1 MKKFLIRTFGCQMNK
16 DDSQRIAGLLINE
29 GYLPACD
36 EEEADVIIFNT
47 CCVRKNADDRLYGQV
62 GALKPVKRERPDL
75 LIAVGG
81 CLAQMEGTDL
91 QKKMPHVD
99 VVFGTHN
106 VAQLPALLEKVI
118 ASRVS
123 ACQVDETSR
132 GFTSDL
138 PAARQDRWR
147 AWLPITVGCDN
158 HCTYCIVP
166 RVRGP
171 EKSRPR
177 EHLVQD
183 CRDLVKDGVKEV
195 TLLGQNVNSYGR
207 DLYGS
212 PKFAELLKEI
222 ATLSGLE
229 RIRFVTSHP
238 KDLYN
243 EIIETVASEPNVCP
257 HFHLPLQSGS
267 DRILKAMNRK
277 YSSDHYLSLI
287 EAIRQK
293 VDDVSIT
300 TDIMVGFPGETEEDF
315 IDTLRVVKASSFDNA
330 FTFIYSKRPGT
341 AAAELAKSVPPEV
354 IKDRFSRLINVQNEN
369 SFNNNK
375 RMVGKRI
382 SVYIDGLSKKSTYR
396 LAGRTNANKLVHMDG
411 EDSLIG
417 QYLSVEIEKAYS
429 WFMVG
434 KGIRTL

>member
-1 MKKFLIRTFGCQMNK
+1 MKKFLIKTFGCQMNK
-16 DDSQRIAGLLINE
+16 DDSQRIAGMLTKE
-29 GYLPACD
+29 GYQPARA
-36 EEEADVIIFNT
+36 EAEADIMIFNT

-62 GALKPVKRERPDL
+62 GALKPVKIERPDL
-75 LIAVGG
+75 IIAVGG

-99 VVFGTHN
+99 VVFGTYN
-106 VAQLPALLEKVI
+106 VAKLPALLEKVSK
-118 ASRVS
+118 SRVS
-123 ACQVDETSR
+123 TCQVEETDR

-171 EKSRPR
+171 EKSRPK
-177 EHLVQD
+177 EQLVQN
-183 CRDLVKDGVKEV
+183 CRELVEDGVKEV

-212 PKFAELLKEI
+212 PIFAELLKEI
-222 ATLSGLE
+222 AKLGGLE

-238 KDLYN
+238 KDLN
-243 EIIETVASEPNVCP
+243 REIIDTVAREPNICP

-267 DRILKAMNRK
+267 DRILKSMNRK
-277 YSSDHYLSLI
+277 YTSAHYLSLI
-287 EAIRQK
+287 ETIRQK

-315 IDTLRVVKASSFDNA
+315 INTLKVVEASCFDNA
-330 FTFIYSKRPGT
+330 FTFIYSERPGT
-341 AAAELAKSVPPEV
+341 PSAELEQSVPPDV
-354 IKDRFSRLINVQNEN
+354 VKDRFNRLVEVQNKN
-369 SFNNNK
+369 SFDNNK
-375 RMVGKRI
+375 RMVGRNI
-382 SVYIDGLSKKSTYR
+382 SVYVEGLSKKNNNR
-396 LAGRTNANKLVHMDG
+396 LAARTISNKLVHLKG

-417 QYLSVEIEKAYS
+417 QYVNVEIEEAFS
-429 WFMVG
+429 WFLVG
-434 KGIRTL
+434 KGIRAV